1 MTKSTV
7 TTLAVLLVILLVGA
21 HIVHITQQRGAERL
35 LRESPAATA
44 LQNSDTLDNFTNL
57 KGEAVDLS
65 QYLGQTMIVN
75 SWASWAPSS
84 VDELILLSSIAEK
97 YRDKGVIIIGINRA
111 ESRLTAESFL
121 STFELQD
128 SVQLIVD
135 KEDKYY
141 QSIGGYTMPETIFY
155 DVQGEV
161 IVHKRGVLTAAEIE
175 RVLNQALNVEE

>member
-7 TTLAVLLVILLVGA
+7 ITLGILLVILLVGS
-21 HIVHITQQRGAERL
+21 VVVYITQQRGAERL
-35 LRESPAATA
+35 LQESPAAAA
-44 LQNSDTLDNFTNL
+44 LQNDDEVGNFTNIE
-57 KGEAVDLS
+57 GEAANLS

-97 YRDKGVIIIGINRA
+97 YLDQGVVVIGINRA
-111 ESRLTAESFL
+111 ESRVTAESFL

-128 SVQLIVD
+128 SVQLIID
-135 KEDKYY
+135 NEDKYY

-155 DVQGEV
+155 DVKGDV

-175 RVLNQALNVEE
+175 RVLEQALNAEK